1 MNNVLPFLYAN
12 HGETMTFEIVTN
24 IILTFI
30 RRNRIMMIDRSRKA
44 TQNMVNLQWWENA
57 GKEQN
62 VGDALS
68 PVVVAFLKE
77 RNGIRDDRSSDNKTK
92 HLYAIGSIID
102 TSYQDATVWGSGILN
117 GNRSL
122 WWRKLRTLD
131 IRCVRG
137 PETRSALMANGYEC
151 PECYG
156 DPAVLMP
163 LIYDPTLDSSHAK
176 AYEYRV
182 IRHHSD
188 SSSDINSLSPITAD
202 YKAFIDELTKCKRI
216 VSSSLHGII
225 LAEAYGIPAV
235 LLKHDLN
242 MFKYEDYYHSTGRY
256 DFPVAG
262 TVEEALTIEPAPL
275 PDLKPLQ
282 DNLIKSFPVDLWA
295 RQAQ

>member
-1 MNNVLPFLYAN
+1 
-12 HGETMTFEIVTN
+12 MTLKTLWQ
-24 IILTFI
+24 ILRSFAP
-30 RRNRIMMIDRSRKA
+30 RNRIMMHDYKHKA
-44 TQNMVNLQWWENA
+44 KQNAVNLHWWKL
-57 GKEQN
+57 GIQKQN

-68 PVVVAFLKE
+68 TVVVEYMME
-77 RNGIRDDRSSDNKTK
+77 RNQISSDHSSDNKTK
-92 HLYAIGSIID
+92 HLFAIGSIID
-102 TSYQDATVWGSGILN
+102 TTYQDATVWGSGILN
-117 GNRSL
+117 GYRTF
-122 WWRKLRTLD
+122 WWRKLRSLD

-137 PETRSALMANGYEC
+137 PETRRVLMANGFMC

-163 LIYDPTLDSSHAK
+163 LIYNPTLAPS
-176 AYEYRV
+176 YEQTCEYKV

-188 SSSDINSLSPITAD
+188 NSISPNSLSPMTDD
-202 YKAFIDELTKCKRI
+202 YKAFIDELTKCKRV

-256 DFPVAG
+256 TFPIAS
-262 TVEEALTIEPAPL
+262 TVEEALEITPAPL

-282 DNLIKSFPVDLWA
+282 HNLIQSFPVDLWA
-295 RQAQ
+295 K

>member
-1 MNNVLPFLYAN
+1 
-12 HGETMTFEIVTN
+12 MTLKTLCQ
-24 IILTFI
+24 ILRSFAL
-30 RRNRIMMIDRSRKA
+30 RNRIMMIDYKHKA
-44 TQNMVNLQWWENA
+44 KQNAVNLHWWKL
-57 GKEQN
+57 GIQKQN

-68 PVVVAFLKE
+68 TVVVEYMME
-77 RNGIRDDRSSDNKTK
+77 RNQISSDHSSDNKTK
-92 HLYAIGSIID
+92 HLFAIGSIID
-102 TSYQDATVWGSGILN
+102 TTYQDATVWGSGILN
-117 GNRSL
+117 GYRTF
-122 WWRKLRTLD
+122 WWRKLRSLD

-137 PETRSALMANGYEC
+137 PETRRVLMANGFMC

-163 LIYDPTLDSSHAK
+163 LIYNPTLAPS
-176 AYEYRV
+176 YEQTCEYKV

-188 SSSDINSLSPITAD
+188 NSISPNSLSPMTDD
-202 YKAFIDELTKCKRI
+202 YKAFIDELTKCKRV

-256 DFPVAG
+256 NFPIAS
-262 TVEEALTIEPAPL
+262 TVEEALEITPAPL

-282 DNLIKSFPVDLWA
+282 HNLIQSFPVDLWA
-295 RQAQ
+295 K